1 MKIPTKHFEQ
11 NRNPISLKANT
22 HLISAFQFNFTDIM
36 GQTSQYVYEMNPE
49 MEGTIL
55 FFPAKLQH
63 GVYPFYNCDE
73 DRISISG
80 NIMLNTAKLL

>member
-1 MKIPTKHFEQ
+1 
-11 NRNPISLKANT
+11 
-22 HLISAFQFNFTDIM
+22 M